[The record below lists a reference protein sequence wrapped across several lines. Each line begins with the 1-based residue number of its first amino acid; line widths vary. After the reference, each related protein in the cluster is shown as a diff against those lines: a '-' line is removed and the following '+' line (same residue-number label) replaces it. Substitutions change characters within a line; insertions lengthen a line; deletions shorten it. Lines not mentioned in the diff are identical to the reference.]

1 MRDSHRIAPY
11 FEALRAL
18 APLIAEHRASFDR
31 DRRLPEVV
39 FAALARAG
47 LFRLWLPKSLGGAE
61 LSPLEFMDVVEAASA
76 LDGTVGWIVGNG
88 GGMSR
93 IGGYL
98 PEKIARAWFSNPSTF
113 CVSATG
119 AVGTAVPVE
128 GGFRVSG
135 RWPFGSGAHYGSHFM
150 GVASVKDAAGNNQ
163 PPMCCYFTREQ
174 VIVHDTWHVSGLRG
188 TGSCDFEVR
197 DGYIPSAQVHPLL
210 DPVPTDPGV
219 VYRLPPISVFS
230 WTVSVV
236 PLGIARGALDAFAQ
250 SASRKTRLGTSA
262 QIRDREIVQSAIG
275 RIDIEHRAAR
285 GLLVEAMRE
294 LMAAVDAGGDRLLR
308 ARALLRAACAHA
320 AETAVSIVDRL
331 TAEAGAGA
339 IYESNPLE
347 RAARD
352 VHAAVKH
359 VAMNPSNYIVAGQLA
374 LGLPPGPG
382 RF

>member
-1 MRDSHRIAPY
+1 MRDNHRIAPY
-11 FEALRAL
+11 IEALRTL
-18 APLIAEHRASFDR
+18 AAPIAEYRVSFDR
-31 DRRLPEVV
+31 NRRLPEAL

-47 LFRLWLPKSLGGAE
+47 FFRLWLPKSLGGPE
-61 LSPLEFMDVVEAASA
+61 LSPHEFMEIVEAASA
-76 LDGTVGWIVGNG
+76 LDGSVGWIVGNG

-98 PEKIARAWFSNPSTF
+98 PASVARDWFSDPSMY

-128 GGFRVSG
+128 GGYRVSG
-135 RWPFGSGAHYGSHFM
+135 YWPFGSGAHYGSHFM
-150 GVASVKDAAGNNQ
+150 GLASVKDAAGNSQ
-163 PPMCCYFTREQ
+163 PPMSCYFAREQ

-188 TGSCDFEVR
+188 TGSCDFEAKDVFV
-197 DGYIPSAQVHPLL
+197 PSTQAHSFL
-210 DPVPTDPGV
+210 DPVPTDPGIL
-219 VYRLPPISVFS
+219 YRLPPLSVFA

-236 PLGIARGALDAFAQ
+236 PLGIARGALDAFAE
-250 SASRKTRLGTSA
+250 SASRKARLGTSA
-262 QIRDREIVQSAIG
+262 SIRDREIVQSTIG
-275 RIDIEHRAAR
+275 RIEIERRAAR
-285 GLLVEAMRE
+285 GLLVEAMGE
-294 LMAAVDAGGDRLLR
+294 LIAAIDVGGDRLLR
-308 ARALLRAACAHA
+308 ARAHFRAACAHA
-320 AETAVSIVDRL
+320 GETAVRIVDRL

-359 VAMNPSNYIVAGQLA
+359 VAMNSSSYIVAGQLA

>member
-1 MRDSHRIAPY
+1 MREDKRIAPY
-11 FEALRAL
+11 LEALRAL

-31 DRRLPEVV
+31 DRRLPEAV

-47 LFRLWLPKSLGGAE
+47 LFRLWLPMSLRGAE

-76 LDGTVGWIVGNG
+76 IDGSVGWIVGNG

-98 PEKIARAWFSNPSTF
+98 PASVARAWFSNPNTY

-150 GVASVKDAAGNNQ
+150 GLASVKDAAGNSQ
-163 PPMCCYFTREQ
+163 PPMSCYFAREQ
-174 VIVHDTWHVSGLRG
+174 VTVHDTWHVSGLRG
-188 TGSCDFEVR
+188 TGSCDFEAMDVF
-197 DGYIPSAQVHPLL
+197 IPSTQAHPFL
-210 DPVPTDPGV
+210 DPVPTDPGLL
-219 VYRLPPISVFS
+219 YRLPPLSVFA

-250 SASRKTRLGTSA
+250 SASRKARLGTSA
-262 QIRDREIVQSAIG
+262 NIRDREIVQSTIG
-275 RIDIEHRAAR
+275 RIDIEQRAAR
-285 GLLVEAMRE
+285 GLLVNAMSE
-294 LMAAVDAGGDRLLR
+294 LVAAVDVGGDRLLH

-320 AETAVSIVDRL
+320 GETAVSIVDRL
-331 TAEAGAGA
+331 TAEAGASA

-352 VHAAVKH
+352 GHAAVKH
-359 VAMNPSNYIVAGQLA
+359 VAMNPSSYIVAGQLA